1 MADNQIVLSFV
12 GKDGGI
18 VTVTKNVASAVDNV
32 GKSAETAKRSL
43 ENLSERWK
51 KLSQQ
56 YGTKLAPSEWSNN
69 LSAGA
74 AGAAQ
79 AALKSADAQTKAA
92 KKAADAVTDSNKRME
107 ISFKSLMPHI
117 RTGGAALGVYF
128 SVKAVQDVIKSADAY
143 QDMAS
148 RLKLVSGSTQEL
160 VTAQAAL
167 FRISQQNRTP
177 LEETVKLYYRMA
189 TSMRDLGKSQEDTLK
204 IVDLVGKAMKISG
217 ASATESAAGLQQLGQ
232 ALGAGVLNGDE
243 FRSVLENMPR
253 VAKALTDSLGV
264 NIGTL
269 REMSA
274 QGKLTSETVVNAL
287 MKASDSINSEF
298 KQIPTTVSGA
308 WTQLSNAVIKYLG
321 DADEAKGTTH
331 ELATAISS
339 LAENVNVVLD
349 PIAKFFTLE
358 AEGWAKILEGV
369 KQYRIALG
377 DLNAYKEQFGV
388 NQALTTQEWN
398 SRRQANPNPE
408 TMGPTYFKKVEN
420 GALEAA
426 LATKKLSDSQKEV
439 ARIVF
444 DEANK
449 NGVSAAWALAVAQV
463 ESDFTQIKKSGEL
476 LTSDKGAVGVMQLM
490 AGTAN
495 RFKVEA
501 KDTRD
506 NIKGGIEYLK
516 TLYKMFDKNTTLA
529 TAGYNAG
536 EGNVMKYGNT
546 VPPFN
551 ETKNYVDKVT
561 VAFKEYSDA
570 LGVVNS
576 EMENAEQTSKRLEAD
591 QKLLNSAQQDGIAAA
606 EAKAKVE
613 TETNKTILDGINNR
627 IKAIQQEAKQQSDAA
642 RTYDQKLAVQSA
654 GEEAVRQELE
664 KATDIGR
671 EQIAIEEELI
681 QKRIQALQQS
691 LEGNHTYLEEQ
702 DIKRSIKDLEA
713 DLATKAQQRIQLE
726 QDAGQK
732 AQDAGRASLDMKL
745 KEKEFIDKINA
756 DLEFQTKLYAQ
767 LQAVMAS
774 GATAEQLKLLKD
786 QATATR
792 TLPDNVSLDEIAA
805 LQEKINKTE
814 ELKNKTDEL
823 TDTEKKVREEQLR
836 MNQAWDQALQRMED
850 YAKVWEK
857 VLGTTGKGFSQI
869 AVSLG
874 KYDKQLRQIERDKKE
889 ALNSKY
895 LTQAEKETAAS
906 QAQYDSLAST
916 FSMVAD
922 VTDSMKNMFEQGT
935 AGYQELDA
943 MSKVAAIASQA
954 LSIAKA
960 VEAIMQQLANGDV
973 YTAIPRAAAV
983 AAMAVSF
990 LSNIGATLN
999 GGGTQYSAEDVRK
1012 QQEEEFTSQNSTML
1026 GSNEISTSIKDSL
1039 EVMSRNSTADLDY
1052 TRGMAQSLQRVADA
1066 LDSVGAAVAQ
1076 VFKIDT
1082 AALNLGVKNTD
1093 NLSGMRGDFGLDPIT
1108 NMIFGSTKVTRDL
1121 VSKGIEVFR
1130 QALSQIVD
1138 GAFIK
1143 GRTFVDVLVTKKTS
1157 ALFGLIG
1164 STTQKIETTYGKMG
1178 EPIVRALTTVFSG
1191 IYKTLGDS
1199 SKLLGT
1205 AGTDFTKQLNDL
1217 QIKIRRIPLGA
1228 DGKKNAEKIAAAI
1241 SAQADKWAESLYP
1254 QMKSFQQIG
1263 EGMYKTVV
1271 RVSEGVSRAT
1281 GELATLGMEAI
1292 SYSDIANKEGDVAA
1306 EIVRQTVV
1314 AQGGL
1319 SAGLRQYVREIN
1331 GSSEDIIDAYKKLVN
1346 ASSMMNAAGF
1356 FAEGLDKT
1364 IINAAGGLDAFSAS
1378 MSTFLDRFV
1387 SQGAKLSSD
1396 TAQMVEQFGRLGI
1409 ALPASRSAF
1418 YDLLKGID
1426 ITTEGGKKLFGQL
1439 VSLVP
1444 AFSDLQDQID
1454 NIINKYAEV
1463 LNPLTAISERI
1474 KAVSTDFKGLLDN
1487 SIEQIRSRG
1496 PESQRILDLRNQ
1508 KGAASDAELELLAKR
1523 EEKEAAI
1530 TALYEKIN
1538 DEMAK
1543 PIRKQ
1548 DKKAMKEW
1556 RAQIIAIRAE
1566 IEYNI
1571 NAAIKEAQGT
1581 LSNLDIQIADAV
1593 AANDAALADKLTA
1606 ERQRILQQQGDVLVN
1621 TIEDIWTKLMGGVQ
1635 NLQKQLDSQI
1645 ATLRGPEAVAGLAGD
1660 RYNNAQGAIT
1670 SYIGSLSTGRSR
1682 NVATEIQLIQDAQS
1696 AVMDRYNAEMAL
1708 LQQAAQE
1715 QAAVIQEN
1723 LQKQIEAINAETEAR
1738 VQAINDSTDAQ
1749 VQAINDTL
1757 EATLTAKQKEHEIAL
1772 KGLQDQ
1778 LEAANKL
1785 KSAIKG
1791 IQDYAKSMLLG
1802 SNSTLSPEKKLQ
1814 EAQAQYQALLAKA
1827 NAGDADAMAQL
1838 SGASDTYLQAAKE
1851 YYGSGTQY
1859 SNIFDGVK
1867 QAMDQ
1872 LSAMDAPDPDS
1883 IQSHIDALRES
1894 QAEELKNIREAA
1906 QEQIKQV
1913 QTAAKD
1919 QIKAIQEAA
1928 KAQIEALQKD
1938 VAQQIKDLSDPNK
1951 NAAMLALKQD
1961 TINKLEELRKLADE
1975 TQKEANRQAL
1985 EALELARQEYDF
1997 SKKQTEYLFK
2007 IAEQMGIKGVTPY
2020 ASGGSAQA
2028 GLALVGEKGPELVN
2042 FERPAQVMT
2051 AEQTRSALN
2060 GDEETKKF
2068 LSDIKDELKALVT
2081 TQSAA
2086 NPQLVEKLSGME
2098 SRLSKMERNQRL
2110 SA

>member
-18 VTVTKNVASAVDNV
+18 VTVTKNVASAIDNV
-32 GKSAETAKRSL
+32 GKSAKTAKRSIEDL
-43 ENLSERWK
+43 GEGWK

-56 YGTKLAPSEWSNN
+56 GGARLAASEWANKLA
-69 LSAGA
+69 A
-74 AGAAQ
+74 AASGAAQ
-79 AALKSADAQTKAA
+79 ATKQSADVQTKAA
-92 KKAADAVTDSNKRME
+92 KTAGDAVTNANKRME
-107 ISFKSLMPHI
+107 ISFKSLIPHI
-117 RTGGAALGVYF
+117 RTGAAALGIYF
-128 SVKAVQDVIKSADAY
+128 GVKAVQNAIKNADAY

-160 VTAQAAL
+160 VTAQTAL

-177 LEETVKLYYRMA
+177 LEETVRLYYRMA

-232 ALGAGVLNGDE
+232 ALGAGQLNGDE

-253 VAKALTDSLGV
+253 VAKALTESLGV

-308 WTQLSNAVIKYLG
+308 WTQLSNAVLKYIG
-321 DADEAKGTTH
+321 DADTAKGTTH

-495 RFKVEA
+495 RFKVES

-551 ETKNYVDKVT
+551 ETKKYVDKVT

-576 EMENAEQTSKRLEAD
+576 EMETAEQTSKRLADD

-606 EAKAKVE
+606 EAKAKVD
-613 TETNKTILDGINNR
+613 TETNKTLLDGISNR
-627 IKAIQQEAKQQSDAA
+627 IKAIQDEAKTQVDGLKVWDDRQ
-642 RTYDQKLAVQSA
+642 AVIRAS
-654 GEEAVRQELE
+654 EEAVRQELE

-691 LEGNHTYLEEQ
+691 LDGNQTYLEEQ
-702 DIKRSIKDLEA
+702 DIKRSIGDLEA

-745 KEKEFIDKINA
+745 KEKEFIEKINS
-756 DLEFQTKLYAQ
+756 DLEFQKKLYEQ
-767 LQAVMAS
+767 LQAAQAN
-774 GATAEQLKLLKD
+774 GATTDQLKLIND
-786 QATATR
+786 IATATR
-792 TLPDNVSLDEIAA
+792 TLPDNISQGQIPA
-805 LQEKINKTE
+805 LAEQIKLYE
-814 ELKNKTDEL
+814 ELKNKTDDLVKSE
-823 TDTEKKVREEQLR
+823 EKVREEQLR
-836 MNQAWDQALQRMED
+836 MNAYWDQTLSRIKEYASLMKQISGDQKNAWGDMAVGAME
-850 YAKVWEK
+850 YAKSVDQITQKYSDLQTKWREK
-857 VLGTTGKGFSQI
+857 NGASANQTDGFLAMQEALEQGQAAAAMLAKTMLVARDNTEKGSQAYKNLTTSAGNFMAIVQLLNVAEGISAIIKQLDEGDPYTAAIRAAGTAMLLASMSVNTGFGSGTPSVTKDINTTGTNGGVFGGKSDEISNSIADSLKMIEDHTSNNLNYSAAMLKSLQSIETALAGVTNQVVRNIAPSAARSVGTLKTGNDIFAFGMKGFDPI
-869 AVSLG
+869 
-874 KYDKQLRQIERDKKE
+874 
-889 ALNSKY
+889 
-895 LTQAEKETAAS
+895 
-906 QAQYDSLAST
+906 
-916 FSMVAD
+916 
-922 VTDSMKNMFEQGT
+922 
-935 AGYQELDA
+935 
-943 MSKVAAIASQA
+943 
-954 LSIAKA
+954 
-960 VEAIMQQLANGDV
+960 
-973 YTAIPRAAAV
+973 
-983 AAMAVSF
+983 
-990 LSNIGATLN
+990 
-999 GGGTQYSAEDVRK
+999 
-1012 QQEEEFTSQNSTML
+1012 
-1026 GSNEISTSIKDSL
+1026 
-1039 EVMSRNSTADLDY
+1039 
-1052 TRGMAQSLQRVADA
+1052 ADA
-1066 LDSVGAAVAQ
+1066 LFSLVFNVTRKITAYGIQGVQQTLDGILSKGFKGMTFTDFETTTKAFFMTVSQKTETVYDKLNKDVARQ
-1076 VFKIDT
+1076 FTLVFKGIGDAMKAGGESFGMSAQETMNKIGKVKLNIGKIDL
-1082 AALNLGVKNTD
+1082 AG
-1093 NLSGMRGDFGLDPIT
+1093 LSGKEIQE
-1108 NMIFGSTKVTRDL
+1108 K
-1121 VSKGIEVFR
+1121 
-1130 QALSQIVD
+1130 LSQ
-1138 GAFIK
+1138 AFS
-1143 GRTFVDVLVTKKTS
+1143 R
-1157 ALFGLIG
+1157 
-1164 STTQKIETTYGKMG
+1164 
-1178 EPIVRALTTVFSG
+1178 LT
-1191 IYKTLGDS
+1191 D
-1199 SKLLGT
+1199 KL
-1205 AGTDFTKQLNDL
+1205 AKQLMPSLDDFL
-1217 QIKIRRIPLGA
+1217 QV
-1228 DGKKNAEKIAAAI
+1228 
-1241 SAQADKWAESLYP
+1241 
-1254 QMKSFQQIG
+1254 G
-1263 EGMYKTVV
+1263 E
-1271 RVSEGVSRAT
+1271 
-1281 GELATLGMEAI
+1281 
-1292 SYSDIANKEGDVAA
+1292 SYSKTFFRVAEGINRAKGEMEQLGLTAIKYTDIQNKQGDVAA
-1306 EIVRQTVV
+1306 EIVRQTLIGQTALTSGTRKYVSELI
-1314 AQGGL
+1314 G
-1319 SAGLRQYVREIN
+1319 SA
-1331 GSSEDIIDAYKKLVN
+1331 EDIIAAYQKLVQ
-1346 ASSMMNAAGF
+1346 ASQLMKMG
-1356 FAEGLDKT
+1356 GLNSGNLDRT
-1364 IINAAGGLDAFSAS
+1364 MINAAGGLDAFVNAVK
-1378 MSTFLDRFV
+1378 TFNDKFLLE
-1387 SQGAKLSSD
+1387 G
-1396 TAQMVEQFGRLGI
+1396 ERLGGEAAI
-1409 ALPASRSAF
+1409 LSDQFINLGQVMPTSSEAFRALVT
-1418 YDLLKGID
+1418 GID
-1426 ITTEGGKKLFGQL
+1426 TSTDAGKKLFGQII
-1439 VSLVP
+1439 SL
-1444 AFSDLQDQID
+1444 SDSFGTLQEKIKATQDKYATILNPMSAIKTQID
-1454 NIINKYAEV
+1454 TVI
-1463 LNPLTAISERI
+1463 
-1474 KAVSTDFKGLLDN
+1474 TDFNGL
-1487 SIEQIRSRG
+1487 I
-1496 PESQRILDLRNQ
+1496 
-1508 KGAASDAELELLAKR
+1508 AASA
-1523 EEKEAAI
+1523 
-1530 TALYEKIN
+1530 
-1538 DEMAK
+1538 
-1543 PIRKQ
+1543 
-1548 DKKAMKEW
+1548 
-1556 RAQIIAIRAE
+1556 AQIKSTGPFVQDIKNLTKSQLDATISQEDWMKKKLEKQKQIDDLEQQLADTIEKTPGKKKVIASL
-1566 IEYNI
+1566 
-1571 NAAIKEAQGT
+1571 KETILQAKIDMLGIDT
-1581 LSNLDIQIADAV
+1581 AVGGFAMVIADYDQQIKDAV
-1593 AANDAALADKLTA
+1593 DANNQALADSLNADKA
-1606 ERQRILQQQGDVLVN
+1606 KKLQQMGDVLVN
-1621 TIEDIWTKLMGGVQ
+1621 SLESFWKSLMDGVQ
-1635 NLQKQLDSQI
+1635 NLQKGLASQI
-1645 ATLRGPEAVAGLAGD
+1645 ATLQGPEAVAGLAQD
-1660 RYNNAQGAIT
+1660 RVNSTQGAIT
-1670 SYIGSLSTGRSR
+1670 SYIGSLSTGRTR
-1682 NVATEIQLIQDAQS
+1682 NISTEIQLIQDAQS

-1723 LQKQIEAINAETEAR
+1723 LQVQIEAINAETEAR

-1757 EATLTAKQKEHEIAL
+1757 DATLTAKQKEHEIAL

-1961 TINKLEELRKLADE
+1961 TINKLEELRKLADK
-1975 TQKEANRQAL
+1975 TQEEANRQAV
-1985 EALELARQEYDF
+1985 AAYELAKSEYDF

-2020 ASGGSAQA
+2020 ATGGSAQA

-2086 NPQLVEKLSGME
+2086 NPQLVEKLTGME

>member
-32 GKSAETAKRSL
+32 GKSAETAKKSL
-43 ENLSERWK
+43 ESLS
-51 KLSQQ
+51 
-56 YGTKLAPSEWSNN
+56 
-69 LSAGA
+69 
-74 AGAAQ
+74 GAAQ
-79 AALKSADAQTKAA
+79 ATLKSADAQTKAS
-92 KKAADAVTDSNKRME
+92 KTAADAVTKANNWMAS
-107 ISFKSLMPHI
+107 SFKSLIPHI

-128 SVKAVQDVIKSADAY
+128 GVKAVQNTIKNADAY

-160 VTAQAAL
+160 VTAQTAL

-232 ALGAGVLNGDE
+232 ALGSSVLNGDE

-253 VAKALTDSLGV
+253 VAKALTESLGV

-287 MKASDSINSEF
+287 MKASDSINAEF

-308 WTQLSNAVIKYLG
+308 WTQLSNAVIKYIG
-321 DADEAKGTTH
+321 DADTAKGTTH

-349 PIAKFFTLE
+349 PISKFFTLE

-463 ESDFTQIKKSGEL
+463 ESNFTQIKKSGEL

-495 RFKVEA
+495 RFKVES

-551 ETKNYVDKVT
+551 ETKKYVDKVT

-576 EMENAEQTSKRLEAD
+576 EMETAEQTSKRLADD

-606 EAKAKVE
+606 EAKAKVD

-627 IKAIQQEAKQQSDAA
+627 IKAIQDEAKTQVDGLKVWDDRQ
-642 RTYDQKLAVQSA
+642 AVIRAS
-654 GEEAVRQELE
+654 EEAVRQELE

-691 LEGNHTYLEEQ
+691 LDGNHTYLEEQ

-756 DLEFQTKLYAQ
+756 DLEFQKKLYEQ
-767 LQAVMAS
+767 LQAAKAAGS
-774 GATAEQLKLLKD
+774 TPDQLALLKNTLEQTQSLPEMISQEQID
-786 QATATR
+786 RLQQAVTETEN
-792 TLPDNVSLDEIAA
+792 LKQKN
-805 LQEKINKTE
+805 EK
-814 ELKNKTDEL
+814 LAGSVQS
-823 TDTEKKVREEQLR
+823 VREEQLR
-836 MNQAWDQALQRMED
+836 MNAFWDQLIGRMQD
-850 YAKVWEK
+850 YAATWQKVSNATHDAFGEMATA
-857 VLGTTGKGFSQI
+857 GTKFTKNIEQIGQAYDNLRKKGSDSVALDWAEGFAMAAASLNFVTESLI
-869 AVSLG
+869 AVRDQYEKGSKQYE
-874 KYDKQLRQIERDKKE
+874 KY
-889 ALNSKY
+889 N
-895 LTQAEKETAAS
+895 QAAA
-906 QAQYDSLAST
+906 A
-916 FSMVAD
+916 VA
-922 VTDSMKNMFEQGT
+922 V
-935 AGYQELDA
+935 AA
-943 MSKVAAIASQA
+943 KVATIAEGI
-954 LSIAKA
+954 LA
-960 VEAIMQQLANGDV
+960 VVHQMSSGEP
-973 YTAIPRAAAV
+973 YTAIPRALAV
-983 AAMAVSF
+983 AAMLAGMGIQSGASGGAASGSADTARQNLQKTQGSGTVFGDSSAQSQSIANS
-990 LSNIGATLN
+990 LEILKNNSSNDLNYSAAMLRSLDDLSKAMLAIANSITSSVVPSISKAIADSNIKLGTSMISLFSGFTTKISDSGIYQSSQKLTDILAQGFKGQTYADVTTSFGVFGSELSSKTKTYTDKLGTETASQFTL
-999 GGGTQYSAEDVRK
+999 A
-1012 QQEEEFTSQNSTML
+1012 
-1026 GSNEISTSIKDSL
+1026 IKK
-1039 EVMSRNSTADLDY
+1039 
-1052 TRGMAQSLQRVADA
+1052 VADA
-1066 LDSVGAAVAQ
+1066 LTEGGKA
-1076 VFKIDT
+1076 
-1082 AALNLGVKNTD
+1082 
-1093 NLSGMRGDFGLDPIT
+1093 FGLSASDIESRLKDFKVS
-1108 NMIFGSTKVTRDL
+1108 FGKISLQGMTLEEQNKAISAVFSKMSDRMARKIMPDL
-1121 VSKGIEVFR
+1121 TPFR
-1130 QALSQIVD
+1130 QA
-1138 GAFIK
+1138 
-1143 GRTFVDVLVTKKTS
+1143 
-1157 ALFGLIG
+1157 
-1164 STTQKIETTYGKMG
+1164 
-1178 EPIVRALTTVFSG
+1178 
-1191 IYKTLGDS
+1191 
-1199 SKLLGT
+1199 
-1205 AGTDFTKQLNDL
+1205 
-1217 QIKIRRIPLGA
+1217 
-1228 DGKKNAEKIAAAI
+1228 
-1241 SAQADKWAESLYP
+1241 
-1254 QMKSFQQIG
+1254 G
-1263 EGMYKTVV
+1263 EGMFQTYTRVAEGINRAKGEMEQLGLTAVKYTDIQYKQ
-1271 RVSEGVSRAT
+1271 
-1281 GELATLGMEAI
+1281 
-1292 SYSDIANKEGDVAA
+1292 GDVAA
-1306 EIVRQTVV
+1306 EIVRQTLIGQTALTTGTRKYVSELT
-1314 AQGGL
+1314 G
-1319 SAGLRQYVREIN
+1319 SA
-1331 GSSEDIIDAYKKLVN
+1331 EDIIAAYQKLVQ
-1346 ASSMMNAAGF
+1346 ASQLMKMG
-1356 FAEGLDKT
+1356 GLNSGNLDRT
-1364 IINAAGGLDAFSAS
+1364 MINAAGGLDAFVNAVQ
-1378 MSTFLDRFV
+1378 TFNDKFLLE
-1387 SQGAKLSSD
+1387 G
-1396 TAQMVEQFGRLGI
+1396 ERLGGEAAI
-1409 ALPASRSAF
+1409 LSDQFINLGQVMPTSSEAFRALVT
-1418 YDLLKGID
+1418 GID
-1426 ITTEGGKKLFGQL
+1426 TSTDAGKKLFGQII
-1439 VSLVP
+1439 SL
-1444 AFSDLQDQID
+1444 SDSFGTLQEKIKATQDKYATILNPMSAIKTQID
-1454 NIINKYAEV
+1454 TVI
-1463 LNPLTAISERI
+1463 
-1474 KAVSTDFKGLLDN
+1474 TDFNGL
-1487 SIEQIRSRG
+1487 I
-1496 PESQRILDLRNQ
+1496 
-1508 KGAASDAELELLAKR
+1508 AASA
-1523 EEKEAAI
+1523 
-1530 TALYEKIN
+1530 
-1538 DEMAK
+1538 
-1543 PIRKQ
+1543 
-1548 DKKAMKEW
+1548 
-1556 RAQIIAIRAE
+1556 AQIKSTGPFAQDIKDLNKGQLDATISQEDWMKKKLEKQKQIDDLEQQLADTIEKTPGKKKVIASL
-1566 IEYNI
+1566 
-1571 NAAIKEAQGT
+1571 KETILQAKIDMLGIDT
-1581 LSNLDIQIADAV
+1581 AVGGFAMVIADYDQQIKDAV
-1593 AANDAALADKLTA
+1593 DANNQALADSLNADKA
-1606 ERQRILQQQGDVLVN
+1606 KKLQQMGDVLVN
-1621 TIEDIWTKLMGGVQ
+1621 SLESFWKSLMDGVQ
-1635 NLQKQLDSQI
+1635 NLQKGLASQI

-1715 QAAVIQEN
+1715 QAAAIQEN
-1723 LQKQIEAINAETEAR
+1723 LQNQIAAINAETEAK

-1757 EATLTAKQKEHEIAL
+1757 DATLTAKQKENDIAL

-1778 LEAANKL
+1778 LDAANKL

-1802 SNSTLSPEKKLQ
+1802 NNSTLSPEKKLQ
-1814 EAQAQYQALLAKA
+1814 EAQSQYQALLAKA

-1872 LSAMDAPDPDS
+1872 LSAMNAPDPDS

-1913 QTAAKD
+1913 QAAAKD
-1919 QIKAIQEAA
+1919 QIKAIQDAA
-1928 KAQIEALQKD
+1928 KAQIDALQKD

-1985 EALELARQEYDF
+1985 EAYELAKNEYVF
-1997 SKKQTEYLFK
+1997 SQRQTEYLFN
-2007 IAEQMGIKGVTPY
+2007 IAKQMGVLSLTPY
-2020 ASGGSAQA
+2020 AQGGSAQA
-2028 GLALVGEKGPELVN
+2028 GIALVGEKGPELVN